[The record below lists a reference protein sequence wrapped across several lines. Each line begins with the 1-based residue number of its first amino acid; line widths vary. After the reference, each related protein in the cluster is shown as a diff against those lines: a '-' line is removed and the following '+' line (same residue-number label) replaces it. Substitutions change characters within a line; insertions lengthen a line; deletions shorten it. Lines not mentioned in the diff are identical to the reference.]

1 MEKELL
7 EQMDGF
13 RCDSGDPIA
22 WTRMIMAHY
31 KKFGIDM
38 SKKTIIID
46 TPFDFNPVTKMVE
59 VNIAKVKSVLDL
71 TEKENLKV
79 EFI

>member
-31 KKFGIDM
+31 KKFRIDM
-38 SKKTIIID
+38 SKKTIID
-46 TPFDFNPVTKMVE
+46 TPLDFNPVTKMVE
-59 VNIAKVKSVLDL
+59 VNIAKVKSILEL
-71 TEKENLKV
+71 TKNEKLKV